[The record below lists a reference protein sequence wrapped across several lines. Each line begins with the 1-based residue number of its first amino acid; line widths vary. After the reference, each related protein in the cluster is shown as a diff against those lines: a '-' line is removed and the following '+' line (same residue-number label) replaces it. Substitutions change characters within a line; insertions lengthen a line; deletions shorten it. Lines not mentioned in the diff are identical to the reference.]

1 MIKVGYIDYYLDEW
15 HALKAPEHLLS
26 VAGDEVKVCYAYGE
40 IANPVN
46 GTTSRQFCQ
55 KMGIECCATIAEV
68 IEKSD
73 VIMVLAPDNCERK
86 EDLAREAL
94 TSGKPT
100 FIDKPFGTDLASA
113 KRMFDLADKH
123 GTPSYSCSALRFA
136 EEYTTVD
143 RDKVQSI
150 LAVTPQNSFDNYIL
164 HALEPAMMLMGE
176 KAVRAIAV
184 QKDTAYYSAMFELE
198 SGRYITVNAFD
209 YNVPY
214 RMTLS
219 IPSDNQII
227 ECSYDFWKGHY
238 KAMVEFF
245 KTGVA
250 PVSHQETLA
259 IAAAREAAKKSI
271 EQGSEW
277 ITVDNN
283 Y

>member
-1 MIKVGYIDYYLDEW
+1 MIKIGYIDYYLDEW
-15 HALKAPEHLLS
+15 HALKAPEQLAS
-26 VAGDEVKVCYAYGE
+26 VAGDEVKVCYGYGE

-46 GTTSRQFCQ
+46 GTTSEQFCQ
-55 KMGIECCATIAEV
+55 KIGIECCNTIAEV

-73 VIMVLAPDNCERK
+73 VLMVLAPDNCERK

-94 TSGKPT
+94 MSGKPT
-100 FIDKPFGTDLASA
+100 FVDKPFGTDLASA
-113 KRMFDLADKH
+113 KRMFELADKH
-123 GTPSYSCSALRFA
+123 GTPCYSCSALRFA

-143 RDKVQSI
+143 RDKVQSV

-176 KAVRAIAV
+176 KAVRAMAV
-184 QKDTAYYSAMFELE
+184 QKDTAYYSAIFELE

-227 ECSYDFWKGHY
+227 ECSYDFWGEHY

-245 KTGVA
+245 KTGVPA
-250 PVSHQETLA
+250 VSHKETLM
-259 IAAAREAAKKSI
+259 IAAAREAAKKSL
-271 EQGSEW
+271 ESNGEW
-277 ITVDNN
+277 IAVDNI
-283 Y
+283 

>member
-15 HALKAPEHLLS
+15 HALKAPEHFLS

-40 IANPVN
+40 ITAPN
-46 GTTSRQFCQ
+46 GTTSEQFCE

-73 VIMVLAPDNCERK
+73 VLMVLAPDNCERK
-86 EDLAREAL
+86 EDLAYEAL
-94 TSGKPT
+94 ISGKPT

-113 KRMFDLADKH
+113 KRMFELADKYN
-123 GTPSYSCSALRFA
+123 TPCYSCSALRFA
-136 EEYTTVD
+136 EEYKTVD
-143 RDKVQSI
+143 TDKVESI

-164 HALEPAMMLMGE
+164 HALEPAMMLMG
-176 KAVRAIAV
+176 KPAVRAMCV
-184 QKDTAYYSAMFELE
+184 KKDTAYYSAIFELE
-198 SGRYITVNAFD
+198 SGRIITVNAFD

-227 ECSYDFWKGHY
+227 ECSYSFWKYHY
-238 KAMVEFF
+238 KAMVQFF
-245 KTGVA
+245 KTGVPA
-250 PVSHQETLA
+250 VSHKETLM
-259 IAAAREAAKKSI
+259 IAAAREAAKKSM
-271 EQGSEW
+271 ESNGEW
-277 ITVDNN
+277 IAVDNN

>member
-15 HALKAPEHLLS
+15 HALKAPEHFLS
-26 VAGDEVKVCYAYGE
+26 VAGDEVKVCFAYGE
-40 IANPVN
+40 ITAPN
-46 GTTSRQFCQ
+46 GTTSEQFCQ
-55 KMGIECCATIAEV
+55 KMGIECGATIAEV

-73 VIMVLAPDNCERK
+73 VLMVLAPDNCERK

-94 TSGKPT
+94 MSGKPT

-113 KRMFDLADKH
+113 KRMFDLADKYN
-123 GTPSYSCSALRFA
+123 TPSYSCSALRFA
-136 EEYTTVD
+136 EEYATVD
-143 RDKVQSI
+143 TSKIESV

-176 KAVRAIAV
+176 KAVRAMGIKKGA
-184 QKDTAYYSAMFELE
+184 AYYGAVFELE
-198 SGRYITVNAFD
+198 SGRIITVNGFD

-227 ECSYDFWKGHY
+227 ECSYAFWKRHY

-245 KTGVA
+245 KTGVL
-250 PVSHQETLA
+250 PVSHRETLM
-259 IAAAREAAKKSI
+259 IAAAREAAKKSM
-271 EQGSEW
+271 EQNSQW
-277 ITVDNN
+277 VTVDNN

>member
-1 MIKVGYIDYYLDEW
+1 MIKIGYIDYCLDEW
-15 HALKAPEHLLS
+15 HALKAPEHFLS

-40 IANPVN
+40 ITAPN
-46 GTTSRQFCQ
+46 GTTSEQFCE

-73 VIMVLAPDNCERK
+73 VLMVLAPDNCERK
-86 EDLAREAL
+86 EDLAYEAL
-94 TSGKPT
+94 ISGKPT

-113 KRMFDLADKH
+113 KRMFELADKYN
-123 GTPSYSCSALRFA
+123 TPCYSCSALRFA

-143 RDKVQSI
+143 TSKVESI

-176 KAVRAIAV
+176 PAVRAMCV
-184 QKDTAYYSAMFELE
+184 KKDTAYYSAIFELE
-198 SGRYITVNAFD
+198 SGRIITVNAFD

-227 ECSYDFWKGHY
+227 ECSYSFWKYHY
-238 KAMVEFF
+238 KAMVQFF
-245 KTGVA
+245 KTGVPA
-250 PVSHQETLA
+250 VSHKETLM
-259 IAAAREAAKKSI
+259 IAAAREAAKKSLR
-271 EQGSEW
+271 QNGEW

>member
-1 MIKVGYIDYYLDEW
+1 MIKIGYIDYYLDEW
-15 HALKAPEHLLS
+15 HANKAPEHLKTQ
-26 VAGDEVKVCYAYGE
+26 AGDEVKVCYAYGE
-40 IANPVN
+40 ITAPN
-46 GTTSRQFCQ
+46 GTTSEVWCQ
-55 KMGIECCATIAEV
+55 KMGIEHCKTIAEV
-68 IEKSD
+68 VEKAD

-94 TSGKPT
+94 MSGKPT

-113 KRMFDLADKH
+113 KRMFELADKYN
-123 GTPSYSCSALRFA
+123 TPCYSCSSLRFA
-136 EEYTTVD
+136 EEYDTVD
-143 RDKVQSI
+143 RSKVESI

-176 KAVRAIAV
+176 PAVRAMAIK
-184 QKDTAYYSAMFELE
+184 KDTAYYSAVFELE
-198 SGRYITVNAFD
+198 SGRIITVNAFD

-227 ECSYDFWKGHY
+227 ECSYGFWSGHY

-250 PVSHQETLA
+250 PISHKETLM

-271 EQGSEW
+271 ELGSEW
-277 ITVDNN
+277 VAVDNN